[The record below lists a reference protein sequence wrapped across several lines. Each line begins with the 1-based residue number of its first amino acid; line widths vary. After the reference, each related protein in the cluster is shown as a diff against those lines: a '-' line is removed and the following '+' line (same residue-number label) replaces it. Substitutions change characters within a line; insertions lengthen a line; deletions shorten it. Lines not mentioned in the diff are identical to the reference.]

1 MLRMNTTRN
10 ARAAPQPYEEA
21 LAALGVI
28 AKVERNVSEKGRS
41 AAESYRGRDQAMPTL
56 LDEWEHQT
64 SASGSLQPQGSLLD
78 QFHSV
83 TPGAIALRRL
93 RHLREVV
100 GWIRKL

>member
-10 ARAAPQPYEEA
+10 TRAAPQPYEEA
-21 LAALGVI
+21 LAALGF
-28 AKVERNVSEKGRS
+28 
-41 AAESYRGRDQAMPTL
+41 RGRDQAMPTL

>member
-10 ARAAPQPYEEA
+10 TRAAPQQYEEA
-21 LAALGVI
+21 LASLGFI
-28 AKVERNVSEKGRS
+28 AKVAKNISERGRS
-41 AAESYRGRDQAMPTL
+41 AAETYRGRGQAMPTL
-56 LDEWEHQT
+56 LDEWEHRT
-64 SASGSLQPQGSLLD
+64 SASGSLQHQGSLLD

>member
-1 MLRMNTTRN
+1 MTRIVLMRATL
-10 ARAAPQPYEEA
+10 ARLMPRAT
-21 LAALGVI
+21 LGLI
-28 AKVERNVSEKGRS
+28 AKVAKNISGTDRS
-41 AAESYRGRDQAMPTL
+41 AAETYRGRGQVMPTL
-56 LDEWEHQT
+56 LEEWEHQGP
-64 SASGSLQPQGSLLD
+64 ASGSIQPQGSLLD

>member
-1 MLRMNTTRN
+1 MLGMNTTRN
-10 ARAAPQPYEEA
+10 TRAAPQQYEEA
-21 LAALGVI
+21 LAALGFI
-28 AKVERNVSEKGRS
+28 AKVAKNISERGRS
-41 AAESYRGRDQAMPTL
+41 AAEIDRGRGHAMPTL
-56 LDEWEHQT
+56 LEEWEHQT

-83 TPGAIALRRL
+83 TPGAIAMRRL